1 MRLQEAITTSPIHSA
16 TLENQAV
23 VDWFEDP
30 TQLRGQAKPQPFAL
44 LTFFPG
50 SGRTGFLKADDVPS
64 LLRIQAT
71 GFGAMIHSSQWRP
84 LGMTKKEGTYV
95 QA

>member
-50 SGRTGFLKADDVPS
+50 SGRTGFC